1 MHPDVTALVALQS
14 EDSAV
19 DVLEARLAKL
29 EPRLQE
35 LERARQVAA
44 DALGRARQALNS
56 EDEKLRE
63 ARTRAATQR
72 QLQERNQRQ
81 LDTITNAREA
91 AAATA
96 QLDSARRMSSDA
108 DAEVARITSRAEE
121 SRARIAQAELALV
134 EMEASQEAERAAIA
148 GERRAIEEELR
159 HARMKREGVAKR
171 VSSGILSRYDKVR
184 RRRRAGAIFPLA
196 HGACGNCDT
205 SLPVQRRHE
214 MARTGAIEMCEGCGV
229 LLYAAE

>member
-1 MHPDVTALVALQS
+1 MHPDVTALVALQG
-14 EDSAV
+14 EDTAV
-19 DVLEARLAKL
+19 EALEARLAKL

-35 LERARQVAA
+35 LERVRQHAA
-44 DALGRARQALNS
+44 DALARARQALGA

-63 ARTRAATQR
+63 AKARAAAQR

-96 QLDSARRMSSDA
+96 QLDSARRMASDA
-108 DAEVARITSRAEE
+108 DAEVARITARAEE
-121 SRARIAQAELALV
+121 SRARIAQAELALA
-134 EMEASQEAERAAIA
+134 EMEASQEAERSAIA
-148 GERRAIEEELR
+148 GERRAIEEDLR

-171 VSSGILSRYDKVR
+171 VSSNALSKYDKVR
-184 RRRRAGAIFPLA
+184 RRRRSSAIFPLTS
-196 HGACGNCDT
+196 GACGNCDT
-205 SLPVQRRHE
+205 ALPVQRRHE

-229 LLYAAE
+229 LLYAGE

>member
-1 MHPDVTALVALQS
+1 MHPDVTALVALQG

-19 DVLEARLAKL
+19 EALEARLAKL

-35 LERARQVAA
+35 LERVRQLAA
-44 DALGRARQALNS
+44 DALARARQALNS

-63 ARTRAATQR
+63 AKTRAAAQR

-96 QLDSARRMSSDA
+96 QLDSARRMASDA
-108 DAEVARITSRAEE
+108 DAEVARITARAEE
-121 SRARIAQAELALV
+121 SRARIAQAELALA
-134 EMEASQEAERAAIA
+134 EMEASQEAERSAIA
-148 GERRAIEEELR
+148 GERRAIEEDLR

-171 VSSGILSRYDKVR
+171 VSSGALSKYDKVR
-184 RRRRAGAIFPLA
+184 RRRRSAAIFPLTG
-196 HGACGNCDT
+196 GACGNCDT
-205 SLPVQRRHE
+205 ALPVQRRHE